1 MKVRVNL
8 KIIEFD
14 QKENIR
20 NTVVDLTTE
29 GMYYDK
35 DDVLIFKEDHK
46 NKMICKVTR
55 LPNELLIERTGD
67 YNTKMVIKRN
77 GVSHYDIS
85 VKEGNLSI
93 PIYIKSL
100 KLAYKKYD
108 VEYQTDDDIS
118 SLKERKIVITI
129 L

>member
-1 MKVRVNL
+1 
-8 KIIEFD
+8 
-14 QKENIR
+14 
-20 NTVVDLTTE
+20 
-29 GMYYDK
+29 
-35 DDVLIFKEDHK
+35 
-46 NKMICKVTR
+46 
-55 LPNELLIERTGD
+55 
-67 YNTKMVIKRN
+67 MVIKRN